1 MKSKNLICFLKIKLI
16 FTILFYFIKI
26 YIIKINMSDLI
37 FFNVADGYAEALL
50 RGFRKTFL
58 AESTYAAIRNSNSLK
73 DLKGV
78 IKNNFF
84 NQNKIILFFIFLGF
98 NGHRLHRLDCSVQ

>member
-1 MKSKNLICFLKIKLI
+1 
-16 FTILFYFIKI
+16 
-26 YIIKINMSDLI
+26 MSDLI

-58 AESTYAAIRNSNSLK
+58 GESTYAAIRNTNSLK

-78 IKNNFF
+78 M
-84 NQNKIILFFIFLGF
+84 KIF
-98 NGHRLHRLDCSVQ
+98 

>member
-1 MKSKNLICFLKIKLI
+1 
-16 FTILFYFIKI
+16 
-26 YIIKINMSDLI
+26 MSDLI

-58 AESTYAAIRNSNSLK
+58 GESTYAAIRNTNSLK

-78 IKNNFF
+78 MKIFQIFSNFHIKFDF
-84 NQNKIILFFIFLGF
+84 
-98 NGHRLHRLDCSVQ
+98 